1 MGDYS
6 SFFKP
11 KAVLV
16 MVLDDF
22 KKKFPNVFEVLT
34 GTNDKLIRSTQAI
47 KNLKKRLNNG
57 LNPHLKA
64 LNDEL

>member
-22 KKKFPNVFEVLT
+22 KKFPNVFEVLT

>member
-11 KAVLV
+11 RAVLV

-22 KKKFPNVFEVLT
+22 KKFPNVFEVLT
-34 GTNDKLIRSTQAI
+34 GTYDKLIRSTQAI

>member
-11 KAVLV
+11 RAVLV

-22 KKKFPNVFEVLT
+22 KKFPNVFEVLT